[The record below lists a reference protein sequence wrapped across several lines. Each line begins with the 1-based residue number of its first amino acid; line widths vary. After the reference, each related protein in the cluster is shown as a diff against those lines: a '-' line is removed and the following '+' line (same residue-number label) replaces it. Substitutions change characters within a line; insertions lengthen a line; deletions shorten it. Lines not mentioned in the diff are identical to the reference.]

1 MAVPDPKTSCFPGH
15 LNTAM
20 ADAKV
25 QPVSKRQACVPQD
38 IGKLVWWRPN
48 GEGVG

>member
-1 MAVPDPKTSCFPGH
+1 
-15 LNTAM
+15 M

-38 IGKLVWWRPN
+38 IGLETLGLDEPTGLNKTNQLYWSKPN
-48 GEGVG
+48 